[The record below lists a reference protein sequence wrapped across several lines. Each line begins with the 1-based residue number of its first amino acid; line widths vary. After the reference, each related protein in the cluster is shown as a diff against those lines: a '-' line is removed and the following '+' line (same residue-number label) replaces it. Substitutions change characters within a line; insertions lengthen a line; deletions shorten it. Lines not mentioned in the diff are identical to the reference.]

1 MAFNNN
7 WVNIQYDSTSD
18 VSKFNINLSTN
29 LPKYGDDI
37 CTTLNDYV
45 LNGSSIGSYESD
57 LFTNLRNTD
66 YTIPES
72 KQRSIL
78 VTAKYHY
85 VDNENEDFYENF
97 NIVQPG
103 FKDSRGVPAIKLN
116 SHTKIEE
123 LSSYN
128 SIKNGILTN

>member
-1 MAFNNN
+1 MSFNNN
-7 WVNIQYDSTSD
+7 WVNIEYDSTAD
-18 VSKFNINLSTN
+18 VFKFNIDLSTN
-29 LPKYGDDI
+29 LPKYGDNI
-37 CTTLNDYV
+37 YNTLNEYV
-45 LNGSSIGSYESD
+45 LNGSDTTPYESN
-57 LFTNLRNTD
+57 LFTNLMNPD

-85 VDNENEDFYENF
+85 VNNENENFYENF

-103 FKDSRGVPAIKLN
+103 FKDTRGVPTIKLN